1 MTELNK
7 NHAKFLIIGAGPIG
21 LYTAFRFGLK
31 NISTTIIEATNSV
44 GGQCS
49 ALYPDKY
56 LYDIPGIPEIK
67 VSDFIN
73 NLYTQFKSYQHNLIL
88 GTTVKNIKN
97 VGNMFEIET
106 NQETYTAEYII
117 LATGGGA
124 FTPIKPSIENID
136 NFPSQIFY
144 SVKSKELMRNKN
156 IVIFGGG
163 DSAVDWAC
171 NLYEIASKVTLI
183 HRKDKFRALE
193 SSILKL
199 EDLKSKN
206 KIAIYTNAN
215 LKKIEGKD
223 GKINNILISMQDNNL
238 ISLKPDCVLIFFGMK
253 MEDTI
258 SKFDIGIAT
267 ERGKVQILQNSA
279 NSSVQNIYSI
289 GDASIFE
296 NKKFNLTNG
305 FGQAVQLVEEL
316 SKKNL

>member
-31 NISTTIIEATNSV
+31 NISTTIIEATDSV
-44 GGQCS
+44 GGQCT

-88 GTTVKNIKN
+88 GTTAKNIKKT
-97 VGNMFEIET
+97 GNMFEIET
-106 NQETYTAEYII
+106 NQETYTAEHII

-124 FTPIKPSIENID
+124 FTPMKPLIENID
-136 NFPSQIFY
+136 DFPNQIFY
-144 SVKSKELMRNKN
+144 SVKSKELMRDKN

-171 NLYEIASKVTLI
+171 NLCGTASSITLV

-193 SSILKL
+193 SSMLKL

-206 KIAIYTNAN
+206 KITVYTNSN
-215 LKKIEGKD
+215 LKKIDGKN
-223 GKINNILISMQDNNL
+223 GKINNILISVQDNSL
-238 ISLKPDCVLIFFGMK
+238 ISLEPDYVLIFFGMK

-258 SKFDIGIAT
+258 SKFDVGIVT
-267 ERGKVQILQNSA
+267 ERGKVQTLQNSA
-279 NSSVQNIYSI
+279 SSSVQNIYSI
-289 GDASIFE
+289 GDASIFKD
-296 NKKFNLTNG
+296 KKFNLTNG